1 MVCQF
6 SNDGFSELHIVKQ
19 LSVLVEEPTVN
30 RRNLQGF
37 SDKVLTYKER
47 TLRRNDASPH
57 LSGMVLL

>member
-30 RRNLQGF
+30 RRNLQGL